1 MNGSTAR
8 ICWPKSKRLSR
19 DARRSER
26 SLGGPSARQP
36 RHKKM
41 PVSGLTGI
49 GTQAAGCLLVRLLGA
64 AAQAEGEQGQ
74 TEQADGGRYRYFRID
89 DDLTTNAGK
98 AEDEGGGDAAVS
110 IAETILIGIAA

>member
-8 ICWPKSKRLSR
+8 ICWLKSKRLSR
-19 DARRSER
+19 DARRSQR

-64 AAQAEGEQGQ
+64 TAQAKAEQGQ
-74 TEQADGGRYRYFRID
+74 TEQANGGRHRHFRID
-89 DDLTTNAGK
+89 DDVATNFGK
-98 AEDEGGGDAAVS
+98 AEDEGGGDTAISVT
-110 IAETILIGIAA
+110 ETILVGIKA